1 MSAPSV
7 AEATKLNDAF
17 ASTRESFARARRACG
32 STETQLTIADRGVSL
47 VSCPPR
53 PIRSLARA
61 FGHLRSHRGHAP
73 TLTIHVWDSAS
84 TKAPPPLL
92 PSDLPGLGAAT
103 TDGAGA
109 FYYAG
114 GSGLQIGYQPV
125 PDALSMLDSAAGT
138 AWYWTRDF
146 TRLPYWDCATPLR
159 HLMHWWLREQG
170 LFQVHGAAVGTASGG
185 VLLVGKGASGKSTS
199 TLACLGSK
207 LLFAGDDYVAVEPS
221 QWPWVYSLYGSAKL
235 VPDDIARFPRLVPEL
250 ANGDRLAEEKAVFY
264 LDGSLAEATIPG
276 FPLQAI
282 LLPTVTGTAQ
292 PRLVE
297 ASAAMALRA
306 LAPTTI
312 FQLHPPRAD
321 ALQDMA
327 RFVQS
332 LPAFV
337 LELGPDIAAIPG
349 LISRLLDELEG
360 EGV

>member
-1 MSAPSV
+1 
-7 AEATKLNDAF
+7 
-17 ASTRESFARARRACG
+17 
-32 STETQLTIADRGVSL
+32 LTIADRSISL
-47 VSCPPR
+47 VTCPPR
-53 PIRSLARA
+53 PTHSLARA
-61 FGHLRSHRGHAP
+61 FGHLRSDGEHAP
-73 TLTIHVWDSAS
+73 TLTINLWDSAS

-92 PSDLPGLGAAT
+92 PGDLPGLGAPT

-114 GSGLQIGYQPV
+114 DSDLQIGYQPG
-125 PDALSMLDSAAGT
+125 PEALSMLDSGAGT
-138 AWYWTRDF
+138 AWYWTRDLS
-146 TRLPYWDCATPLR
+146 RLPYWDCATPLR
-159 HLMHWWLREQG
+159 HVMHWWLREQG
-170 LFQVHGAAVGTASGG
+170 LFQVHGAAVGTPSGG

-199 TLACLGSK
+199 ALACLGSE

-221 QWPWVYSLYGSAKL
+221 RRPWVYSLYGSAKL
-235 VPDDIARFPRLVPEL
+235 VPGDIARFPRLMAQL
-250 ANGDRLAEEKAVFY
+250 ANDDRLEEEKAVFY
-264 LDGSLAEATIPG
+264 LDGGLAHATIPG
-276 FPLQAI
+276 FPLRAI

-332 LPAFV
+332 LPAFA
-337 LELGPDIAAIPG
+337 LELGPDVAAIPN
-349 LISRLLDELEG
+349 LISRLLEDLEG
-360 EGV
+360 EHA